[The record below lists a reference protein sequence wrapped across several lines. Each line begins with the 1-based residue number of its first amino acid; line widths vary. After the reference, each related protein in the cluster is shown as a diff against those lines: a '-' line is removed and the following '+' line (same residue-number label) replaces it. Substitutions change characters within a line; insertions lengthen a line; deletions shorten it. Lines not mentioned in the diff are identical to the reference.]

1 MRQWIFL
8 DVGSTLVDETE
19 ALEHRLREI
28 TAGTGVTR
36 EMFEEKRIE
45 LAQTGADGNQ
55 AAIKFFNLV
64 KTPWHSEDET
74 PFEDSAETLD
84 YLKKRGYKLG
94 VIANQPLGTE
104 DRLSKWGLL
113 HYFDVIAASAE
124 VGATKPDKKIFETA
138 FELAHCSPSD
148 AVMVGDR
155 LDNDMI
161 PAKALGMQTVWI
173 RKGISAKQ
181 NIALGNGV
189 ADFAIDNI
197 SDLKKIF

>member
-1 MRQWIFL
+1 MRKWIFL

-19 ALEHRLREI
+19 AFEHRLRDI
-28 TAGTGVTR
+28 LPGSGITR
-36 EMFEEKRIE
+36 EMFEKKRLE
-45 LAQTGADGNQ
+45 LAQTGADGNN
-55 AAIKFFNLV
+55 AAIKFFNLT

-74 PFEDSAETLD
+74 AFDDAQETLE
-84 YLKKRGYKLG
+84 YLKSKGYKLG

-104 DRLSKWGLL
+104 QRLQNWGLL
-113 HYFDVIAASAE
+113 HYFDVIASSAE
-124 VGATKPDKKIFETA
+124 VDATKPDAQIFQKA
-138 FELAHCSPSD
+138 FEMANCTAQD

-161 PAKALGMQTVWI
+161 PAKSLGMQTVWI
-173 RKGISAKQ
+173 RQGISAKQ
-181 NIALGNGV
+181 DVSLGKGY

>member
-19 ALEHRLREI
+19 AFEHRLRDILPGSGI
-28 TAGTGVTR
+28 TSER
-36 EMFEEKRIE
+36 FEEKRLE
-45 LAQTGADGNQ
+45 LAQTGADGNN

-74 PFEDSAETLD
+74 PFEDSAETLE
-84 YLKKRGYKLG
+84 YLKNKGYKLG

-104 DRLSKWGLL
+104 QRLQTWGLL

-124 VGATKPDKKIFETA
+124 LGVTKPDARIFEKA
-138 FELAHCSPSD
+138 FELAGCTADD

-161 PAKALGMQTVWI
+161 PAKSLGMQTVWI

-181 NIALGNGV
+181 NLALGNGF
-189 ADFAIDNI
+189 ADWAIDNL

>member
-19 ALEHRLREI
+19 AFEHRLRDI
-28 TAGTGVTR
+28 LPGSGIAR
-36 EMFEEKRIE
+36 ERFEEKRLE
-45 LAQTGADGNQ
+45 LAQTGADGNN

-74 PFEDSAETLD
+74 PFEDSAETLE
-84 YLKKRGYKLG
+84 YLKNKGYKLG

-104 DRLSKWGLL
+104 QRLQTWGLL

-124 VGATKPDKKIFETA
+124 LGVTKPDARIFEKA
-138 FELAHCSPSD
+138 FELAGCTAED

-161 PAKALGMQTVWI
+161 PAKSLGMQTVWI

-181 NIALGNGV
+181 NLALGSGF
-189 ADFAIDNI
+189 ADWAIDNL